1 MKKTVLRYACLA
13 FMASCS
19 FATGKAGNVVYTGE
33 DMAGTVYAGH
43 DGDVN
48 YGSNVNIRG
57 IVIDEKGRGIKGAVV
72 SLPGGRVWTN
82 TSDEGTFGIKVP
94 KGSRIRVDAGNLGYK
109 EFVVGK
115 KNVFVVTFHTG
126 SRLRLPMVN
135 GIPYFDGSS
144 VFMNF
149 LKPLRVRMVNGVMY
163 VNTSFSLPLEYMS
176 SEKRIVMQPV
186 VMEESDKAYHL
197 LKPMVFDGKDFSILL
212 ERGHECG
219 NVDELKYYSN
229 YSVAVDDDN
238 KYMTFHYSD
247 SCRLD
252 SENSRIKTMGLV
264 KIVSFC
270 GDEVTDCARITNGCS
285 NPLQMFDYS
294 VLAHNLD
301 NSHAPKQGKVKFEH
315 EGSIKL
321 NFKVNEFKI
330 YMGDGN
336 NAAELNT
343 LKSALMEIEND
354 PGKSL
359 ESFSIYGYTSPE
371 ATYKY
376 NKELSGKRM
385 QAALDAI
392 MGGFKNEI
400 RSSIRLESGG
410 IVTPWDS
417 VSNAMRMEWRI
428 SEADKLDEVIE
439 KCRGDHD
446 CISAKVPKMG
456 IYGEVKKFLPR
467 FRKVMYKYEYAVF
480 RTLTDREI
488 EDIYHENP
496 ADLTPSELWRHFC
509 LQPNMTVQREVEFLK
524 EMLAIYPDLMIA
536 ANRLAVLMI
545 RNNTPDC
552 NVLAGFMDK
561 DVPDEVKVN
570 HIVALLMRN
579 RTEEA
584 RVLAEKLNEN
594 EKTAAVKAV
603 INAIYGNDALAAKG
617 LYALDVYNRTV
628 MLLALEKNE
637 DAYELSKKISGM
649 DSYSEYVK
657 AMAANRMGHKDK
669 AKIHLKKALD
679 KNPQLGRIA
688 VVDADVSDLLRR

>member
-1 MKKTVLRYACLA
+1 MKKTVFRYACIA
-13 FMASCS
+13 FMGSCT
-19 FATGKAGNVVYTGE
+19 FTMAEAGNVEYAGE
-33 DMAGTVYAGH
+33 DMAGVVYAGN
-43 DGDVN
+43 DVDVN
-48 YGSNVNIRG
+48 YRSNVNIRG
-57 IVIDEKGRGIKGAVV
+57 IVVDDKGRGVKGAVV
-72 SLPGGRVWTN
+72 SLAGGRGWTK

-94 KGSRIRVDAGNLGYK
+94 KGSRIRVDAGSLGCK

-115 KNVFVVTFHTG
+115 KNVFVVTFYTG
-126 SRLRLPMVN
+126 TKLPMVN
-135 GIPYFDGSS
+135 GAPHLDGNG
-144 VFMNF
+144 VFKSF
-149 LKPLRVRMVNGVMY
+149 LKPLRVRLVNGVMY
-163 VNTSFSLPLEYMS
+163 VNTSFTLPMEYMT
-176 SEKRIVMQPV
+176 SEKRIVMQPI
-186 VMEESDKAYHL
+186 VMEEADKACHL
-197 LKPMVFDGKDFSILL
+197 LKPMVFDGKDFGILM

-219 NVDELKYYSN
+219 NVNEMKYYSN
-229 YSVAVDDDN
+229 YSVAVDNDN

-270 GDEVTDCARITNGCS
+270 GDEITDCARTTNGCS

-294 VLAHNLD
+294 MLVNDLD

-321 NFKVNEFKI
+321 NFRVNEFKI

-336 NAAELNT
+336 NAAELNS

-354 PGKSL
+354 PSKSL

-385 QAALDAI
+385 QTAMDAI
-392 MGGFKNEI
+392 MGGFKNDI
-400 RSSIRLESGG
+400 RNSIRLESGG

-439 KCRGDHD
+439 KCNGNHD
-446 CISAKVPKMG
+446 CISAKVPRMG
-456 IYGEVKKFLPR
+456 IYSEVKKFLPR
-467 FRKVMYKYEYAVF
+467 FRKVMYRYEYSVL

-488 EDIYHENP
+488 VDIYRENP

-509 LQPNMTVQREVEFLK
+509 MQGDMSQQREVELLR

-552 NVLAGFMDK
+552 NVLAGFMNM

-570 HIVALLMRN
+570 HIVALLMSN

-584 RVLAEKLNEN
+584 RVLAEKLDDND
-594 EKTAAVKAV
+594 KTAAVKAV
-603 INAIYGNDALAAKG
+603 INAIYGNDASAAKG
-617 LYALDVYNRTV
+617 LYTMDAYNRTV

-637 DAYELSKKISGM
+637 DAYELSKGISGM

-669 AKIHLKKALD
+669 AKIHLQKALD